1 MFTHAATVTL
11 FLASSAP
18 LAADQRIDADLDGD
32 GQPDS
37 ALLTQTA
44 ERLRLSLKLSAAPQ
58 SVAAVEFGVDPARQD
73 AVCRLPV
80 RITAE
85 PLDCEPEGVLLPGC
99 NQQPPAFELVI
110 EDGDCDAIRVYWNH
124 EKGALSWWRR

>member
-1 MFTHAATVTL
+1 MFRHAATVTL
-11 FLASSAP
+11 LLASSAP
-18 LAADQRIDADLDGD
+18 LAADQRIAADLDGD

-85 PLDCEPEGVLLPGC
+85 PLDCEPDGVSLPGC
-99 NQQPPAFELVI
+99 KQQPPASELVI
-110 EDGDCDAIRVYWNH
+110 EDGDCDAIRIYWNH